1 MALDELLEFRE
12 LNAVQGAKCWYGQLD
27 IKPADRALL
36 DKAMADPAISAR
48 AISLWLENRGFDV
61 KYHSI
66 SRHVRK
72 DCRCNNG

>member
-1 MALDELLEFRE
+1 MTLDELAEFRD
-12 LNAVQGAKCWYGQLD
+12 LNTVQGAKCWYGQLN

-36 DKAMADPAISAR
+36 DKAMADPAISGR

-66 SRHVRK
+66 ARHVRK
-72 DCRCNNG
+72 DCRCSHE